1 MASLAL
7 KDLTSPEADFCP
19 LGDSDCAITLE
30 TATLGFSTGGR
41 VDLFSGTIPSY
52 GPNLLTSS
60 GIQKR

>member
-41 VDLFSGTIPSY
+41 VDLFSGTIPS
-52 GPNLLTSS
+52 
-60 GIQKR
+60 